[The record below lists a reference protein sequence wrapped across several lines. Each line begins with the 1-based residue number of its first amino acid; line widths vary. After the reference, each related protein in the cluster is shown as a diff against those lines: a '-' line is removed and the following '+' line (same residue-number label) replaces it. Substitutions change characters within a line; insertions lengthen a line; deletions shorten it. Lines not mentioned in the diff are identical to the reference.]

1 MKRCPPDFLWART
14 SRRQTAR
21 VPPGKRRLSASL
33 FCADSKNDPFSRRYQ
48 TQPRTPPPG
57 TPAPGF
63 GKTFREKTPARFPF
77 RRESDPGRG
86 ASANVPSLDQA
97 PPKRSPFDV
106 NLPST
111 GRRQTSNVSPEKET
125 CLHSFSAWIREAHP
139 FPLRNQ
145 GRTRI
150 PVLGKP
156 VPDSGKTFREKIP
169 ARFPFQ
175 RESGPG
181 RGAPANVP
189 SLGQA
194 PPKRSSSVQI
204 FHRQRSGSP
213 AAFCRKSKAAEA
225 GSARCESSISRGG
238 RPATFHRESKFT
250 ETAPLDANFPSAEK
264 RQTEAVHRESKPT
277 KAAPSRR
284 NFQIDEGAITR
295 QRSAAGQAIPQP
307 HPARTEPAPESNP
320 FFPPEWKFHA
330 GTAPNLHP
338 NATLIPPPERRPDPR
353 PGTRKTRPG
362 LWGEPPRKGSWP

>member
-1 MKRCPPDFLWART
+1 M
-14 SRRQTAR
+14 
-21 VPPGKRRLSASL
+21 SASL

-77 RRESDPGRG
+77 RRESGPGRG
-86 ASANVPSLDQA
+86 ASANVPSLD
-97 PPKRSPFDV
+97 
-106 NLPST
+106 
-111 GRRQTSNVSPEKET
+111 
-125 CLHSFSAWIREAHP
+125 
-139 FPLRNQ
+139 
-145 GRTRI
+145 
-150 PVLGKP
+150 
-156 VPDSGKTFREKIP
+156 
-169 ARFPFQ
+169 
-175 RESGPG
+175 
-181 RGAPANVP
+181 
-189 SLGQA
+189 QA

-320 FFPPEWKFHA
+320 FFPA
-330 GTAPNLHP
+330 
-338 NATLIPPPERRPDPR
+338 
-353 PGTRKTRPG
+353 
-362 LWGEPPRKGSWP
+362 